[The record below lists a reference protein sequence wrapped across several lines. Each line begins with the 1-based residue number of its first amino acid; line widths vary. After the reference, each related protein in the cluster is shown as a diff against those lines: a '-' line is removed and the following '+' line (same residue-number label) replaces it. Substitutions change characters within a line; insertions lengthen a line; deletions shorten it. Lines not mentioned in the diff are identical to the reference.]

1 MTIKQLDQALRVEE
15 RTKTIFTLDSEY
27 QNLTDLE
34 KIKLLIK
41 LKDWSLKELS
51 ILEKRTKWKNI

>member
-15 RTKTIFTLDSEY
+15 PTKPIFTLDSEY

-51 ILEKRTKWKNI
+51 ILEKRTK

>member
-51 ILEKRTKWKNI
+51 ILEKRTK